1 MLLTVC
7 HISFVK
13 YQQGQH
19 IGFWDYQAQL
29 KAKITKSAG
38 AQTGPAR
45 SPSALLDFDPDSL
58 EIYRDYFSYPTYQK
72 YLSYDLSLNFRTDK
86 DEPYVKRVLQ
96 KSLRETIRTSLIQK
110 KAITTEEGIEI
121 HDKGLVALIKGNLVN
136 SLVDNFVKTIKVY
149 KIINGTFQIDLNFVP
164 RSQKEF
170 GYDAELNSNELVN
183 WSKKDSLYEELM
195 EEEQPFHQK
204 VLETAVPSSSNTYQ
218 YKGGQITI
226 WFKVM
231 DLVPTVKIPNP
242 KKRGVKGFIRLRRYY
257 RAPELA
263 NTEPF
268 IEDKDFRLNMVHFK
282 SLKKRNKNGVS
293 ENFVTADIY
302 KEFDL
307 ENPVPKLDRVELHF
321 GKVLPDNFH
330 KNSLIG
336 KLFAYKEKTIETSE
350 LNLFGVLNYHD
361 KEYVFESQINKL
373 IFDFQTGE
381 FSKKSKIKTVFKR
394 SNLKGPQLGS
404 AQHKVYNKLLEEHG
418 LKLIESFK
426 LGEIH
431 SKFRGQK

>member
-1 MLLTVC
+1 LLLTAA
-7 HISFVK
+7 HLSFVK
-13 YQQGQH
+13 YQQTQH
-19 IGFWDYQAQL
+19 IGFWKHQAQL
-29 KAKITKSAG
+29 REKLAVANQG
-38 AQTGPAR
+38 ASGPAR

-72 YLSYDLSLNFRTDK
+72 YLSYDLALNFRTDK
-86 DEPYVKRVLQ
+86 DKPYVKEVLQ
-96 KSLRETIRTSLIQK
+96 KSLQETIRTSLIQK
-110 KAITTEEGIEI
+110 KAATAEEGIEA
-121 HDKGLVALIKGNLVN
+121 HDKGLTALIKGNLVN

-149 KIINGTFQIDLNFVP
+149 KIINGTFQIDLNFIP
-164 RSQKEF
+164 KAQKEF
-170 GYDAELNSNELVN
+170 GYDSELASNELIN
-183 WSKKDSLYEELM
+183 WSKKDSLFEELKR
-195 EEEQPFHQK
+195 EDVPFHQK
-204 VLETAVPSSSNTYQ
+204 VLETPVPSTSNTYQ

-231 DLVPTVKIPNP
+231 DLTPTLKLPSP
-242 KKRGVKGFIRLRRYY
+242 TKRGVKGFIRLRRYY

-268 IEDKDFRLNMVHFK
+268 VEDNDFRLNMVHFK
-282 SLKKRNKNGVS
+282 SLKKKNKNGVS

-336 KLFAYKEKTIETSE
+336 RLFAYKEKTIETSE
-350 LNLFGVLNYHD
+350 LNLFGVLKYHD

-373 IFDFQTGE
+373 IFDFKTGE
-381 FSKKSKIKTVFKR
+381 FSKKSKIRTTFKR
-394 SNLKGPQLGS
+394 SKLKGPQLGS

-418 LKLIESFK
+418 LKLIESFN

-431 SKFRGQK
+431 SKFRGQR

>member
-1 MLLTVC
+1 M
-7 HISFVK
+7 
-13 YQQGQH
+13 
-19 IGFWDYQAQL
+19 WERQAKQ
-29 KAKITKSAG
+29 I
-38 AQTGPAR
+38 AQRRAEKGPAR

-72 YLSYDLSLNFRTDK
+72 YLSYDLSLNFRTNK
-86 DEPYVKRVLQ
+86 DEPYVKEVLQ
-96 KSLRETIRTSLIQK
+96 ESLRETIRTSLIQK
-110 KAITTEEGIEI
+110 KTETAEEGVES
-121 HDKGLVALIKGNLVN
+121 HDKGLVALIKGNLIN
-136 SLVDNFVKTIKVY
+136 NLVDNFVKTIKVY

-164 RSQKEF
+164 KVQKEF
-170 GYDAELNSNELVN
+170 GYGPELASNELVN
-183 WSKKDSLYEELM
+183 WSQKDSLFNELKK
-195 EEEQPFHQK
+195 EDVPLHQK
-204 VLETAVPSSSNTYQ
+204 ILETPVPSGSNTYQ

-231 DLVPTVKIPNP
+231 DLVPTLHLPNP

-263 NTEPF
+263 NTDPF

-282 SLKKRNKNGVS
+282 SLKKKNKNGVS

-336 KLFAYKEKTIETSE
+336 RLFAYKEKTIETSE
-350 LNLFGVLNYHD
+350 LNLYGVLKYHD
-361 KEYVFESQINKL
+361 KEYVFESQLNKL
-373 IFDFQTGE
+373 VFDFKSGE
-381 FSKKSKIKTVFKR
+381 FSKKSKIKTVFKK

-404 AQHKVYNKLLEEHG
+404 AQLKVYNKLLEEHG

-431 SKFRGQK
+431 SKFRGQR